1 MKKAIKNP
9 CTHRIQGRNVRV
21 TTLFRICLAAH
32 ASSGFAPIGDTKT
45 GPSRANERVASDRT
59 LPPCRHAGRRL
70 YGFKSP
76 GDVTVAPVVPTAGST
91 NRSQNELHGNIPMPR
106 TGRHLSEGFL
116 SATLSAQTHFSYQ
129 TALSNG
135 CFGKIFLFDFTK
147 TWLLYILR
155 SGIANSTFAYYNK
168 INL

>member
-45 GPSRANERVASDRT
+45 DPSRANERVASDCT

-70 YGFKSP
+70 YGLKSP

-91 NRSQNELHGNIPMPR
+91 HRSQNELHGNIPMPR

-116 SATLSAQTHFSYQ
+116 SATLSAQTHFTLCELQREKGFPRRPYPRH
-129 TALSNG
+129 G
-135 CFGKIFLFDFTK
+135 
-147 TWLLYILR
+147 
-155 SGIANSTFAYYNK
+155 YYTSFRRGLQ
-168 INL
+168 IQHLHTIIR

>member
-45 GPSRANERVASDRT
+45 DPSRANERVASDCT
-59 LPPCRHAGRRL
+59 LPPCRPAGRRL

-91 NRSQNELHGNIPMPR
+91 HRSQNELHGNIPMPR

-129 TALSNG
+129 TAALERHFYSISQRHG
-135 CFGKIFLFDFTK
+135 
-147 TWLLYILR
+147 
-155 SGIANSTFAYYNK
+155 YYTSSEAGLQ
-168 INL
+168 IQHLHTIIR